1 MQIPQ
6 FLSDTGGA
14 LGLWIG
20 LSVLSLFEL
29 VQLAVELCDYSC
41 HRARKRNEIEQKNRK
56 KHQTQNEE
64 LRRRSTDEKY
74 YNNGSFNSVEPPG
87 QLDRVNYKP
96 RSVLSDGQTHSEH
109 TYDTPAYSL
118 YTGSPRL

>member
-29 VQLAVELCDYSC
+29 VQLAVELCDYTCSC
-41 HRARKRNEIEQKNRK
+41 HRASKRNEIEQKNRK
-56 KHQTQNEE
+56 KHQQQNEE
-64 LRRRSTDEKY
+64 LRRRSTDE
-74 YNNGSFNSVEPPG
+74 NNFNNFNSLETLG
-87 QLDRVNYKP
+87 ELDRVNYP
-96 RSVLSDGQTHSEH
+96 RSYLSNEQTYGEG
-109 TYDTPAYSL
+109 AYSI
-118 YTGSPRL
+118 YSG